1 MLVYQRVIFC
11 GFKPP
16 VRYYALQNQ
25 QTRMGKVEHGG
36 REVHLF
42 QRGLLGMTSGSR
54 AVFFCNGT
62 LSVKVALYK
71 NSLLWLSE
79 LHSPQSN
86 PICCPQKAVIL
97 WFWIFDIL
105 ELGRFKWCTFWPW
118 THDFPHRFGMVFG
131 PPAAKLEPC
140 SGASRGAECC
150 NEVVRKDEIRRLRL
164 SVSMLFEEIFLVYKC
179 GNDPQ

>member
-1 MLVYQRVIFC
+1 MVIFHSYVSIPEGNILWGSNHQSDTMRC
-11 GFKPP
+11 
-16 VRYYALQNQ
+16 RTR

-79 LHSPQSN
+79 LHSPPIQSN
-86 PICCPQKAVIL
+86 MLSPKQQWSCGFGSLTSWSWGDSNDAHFGHEPMIFPIDLVWSLDHPPLSWSPVQARAVAQNAAMKLWEKMRFDDCGSVFLCCL
-97 WFWIFDIL
+97 R
-105 ELGRFKWCTFWPW
+105 RF
-118 THDFPHRFGMVFG
+118 
-131 PPAAKLEPC
+131 
-140 SGASRGAECC
+140 S
-150 NEVVRKDEIRRLRL
+150 
-164 SVSMLFEEIFLVYKC
+164 
-179 GNDPQ
+179 